1 MDNHYILMFSRQGEM
16 NNIMID
22 QITASVLI
30 RIEVLQVLFQV
41 SKIHLKKK
49 IIINNQNILDSTV
62 RLFIFQTK

>member
-1 MDNHYILMFSRQGEM
+1 MDNHYILMFRRQGEM

-49 IIINNQNILDSTV
+49 NHN
-62 RLFIFQTK
+62 K

>member
-49 IIINNQNILDSTV
+49 NHN
-62 RLFIFQTK
+62 K